1 VYGSRAGLEEHL
13 RQQHAD
19 SISASQVDAI
29 VKIGE
34 TSTVDLREKCPVCLV
49 SADAEGMGDFQNH
62 VANHLE
68 RFATFALPNG
78 NEDADGASSA
88 ASRGRS
94 ESYGSQDASEM
105 SLPSDDEELD
115 EATVQAA
122 VHTTV
127 QDGPLLSA
135 DSLRSLPDA
144 SGDRL
149 TLLRSSDELQSN
161 DEAES
166 NDEPKS
172 NDEPQLNDETP
183 TDHIERTAA
192 FKDYLLSLGAG
203 PVRFFRRYDWWRGD
217 ATFPDE
223 KTAVQAL
230 ESFDRDRFPGI
241 KLRQGGV
248 DFRNRLK
255 FNGPNPGNSYLQ
267 QPANTTDGGDKQEAG
282 NKTPVLTLSEI
293 PTLHDLYRSRKLLQR
308 DQSFAPNDSYNRI
321 ISFCYHDLTK
331 LKVDVI
337 VNSANEGLGRSS
349 MPSTLNNVVHD
360 AAGPGLIKEAKSHG
374 SIKTGDAVLTGGHR
388 LPSAHVIHA
397 ARPAFDGVQGTTR
410 LETLTKCYHSALELA
425 LQHGFKSVAFPC
437 IGTGGV
443 GFSSRVAARLVLQ
456 EVREFLDKHP
466 EHPFERIVFV
476 VNSTLD
482 DKAYM
487 DFFAVFFPPTHGDL
501 EAARASV
508 WSADRST
515 LSAQV
520 FETRAQVQ
528 NCVDLATEFNPHVS
542 DQVFSKFRDINACL
556 TVVRS
561 HLMGTKELEISVEDT
576 RLLCEVMQT
585 VCGSINSMTKDVAAR
600 HGAVWADYNAQ
611 MKATH
616 GVDLVQFLADC
627 NVFAQY
633 LVGITNDKTDGMAVM
648 RQQLNTFKTKQ
659 TERSHTERSHDQLD
673 EAHKRTFH
681 TSPQKWDSIQLHQI
695 PSVHHLYQQGQLEE
709 KPTLARPSVLFNNT
723 VCLAREDITSLDVTV
738 IVNSTNNHFSGSGTL
753 DRRVFQKG
761 GAELRQECNNF
772 GTCNEGDVKVT
783 SGYQLPAKHIF
794 HVIRP
799 DQYNKDV
806 LRKMYRNV
814 LYRAASMRATSIA
827 IPSIGTGALNYPRRD
842 CTAVAM
848 EEVKRYLETAEP
860 SSTLESIVFV
870 VYSSHDEFVYKSML
884 PVYFP
889 PVSAQRGTAVR
900 PTTPDNAEASTPGST
915 WSEDAEA
922 PTRPPRRSLFGSIG
936 NAVSLSCIVRSKL
949 TSVAS

>member
-1 VYGSRAGLEEHL
+1 LEEHL

-19 SISASQVDAI
+19 SIPASQVDAI

-88 ASRGRS
+88 SSQGRS
-94 ESYGSQDASEM
+94 RSDDSQDVSEM
-105 SLPSDDEELD
+105 SLPGDDEELD

-122 VHTTV
+122 VHATV
-127 QDGPLLSA
+127 QDGPPLSA

-149 TLLRSSDELQSN
+149 GLLRLNDELQDDTQSN
-161 DEAES
+161 DKPS
-166 NDEPKS
+166 NDEPS
-172 NDEPQLNDETP
+172 NDEPSNDETP

-192 FKDYLLSLGAG
+192 FKDYLVSLGAE

-217 ATFPDE
+217 ATFSDE
-223 KTAVQAL
+223 KTAIQAL
-230 ESFDRDRFPGI
+230 ESFDTNRFPGI

-248 DFRNRLK
+248 DFRHRLK

-267 QPANTTDGGDKQEAG
+267 QSAKTTDETDGSDQQETK
-282 NKTPVLTLSEI
+282 NTPVLTLFEI

-331 LKVDVI
+331 LKVDAI
-337 VNSANEGLGRSS
+337 VNSANEGLGRSTI
-349 MPSTLNNVVHD
+349 PSTLNNVVHD
-360 AAGPGLIKEAKSHG
+360 AAGPSLTKEAKSHG
-374 SIKTGDAVLTGGHR
+374 PIKTGEAVLTGGHR

-397 ARPAFDGVQGTTR
+397 ARPAFDGVRGTTR
-410 LETLTKCYHSALELA
+410 LETLTKCYHSSLELA

-456 EVREFLDKHP
+456 EVRQFLDKHP

-508 WSADRST
+508 WSADGSA

-520 FETRAQVQ
+520 FETRAQVHK
-528 NCVDLATEFNPHVS
+528 CVDLATESNPYVS
-542 DQVFSKFRDINACL
+542 DQVFSKLRDINACL

-585 VCGSINSMTKDVAAR
+585 VCGSINGMAKDVAAR
-600 HGAVWADYNAQ
+600 HGAVWTDYNAQ

-616 GVDLVQFLADC
+616 GTDLAQFLADC

-633 LVGITNDKTDGMAVM
+633 LVSVTNDKTDGMAVV
-648 RQQLNTFKTKQ
+648 RQQLNSFKTKQ
-659 TERSHTERSHDQLD
+659 TERSHNQLN
-673 EAHKRTFH
+673 EVNTRMFH
-681 TSPQKWDSIQLHQI
+681 ASPQKRDTVRLYQI

-709 KPTLARPSVLFNNT
+709 KPTLARPSVLFNDT
-723 VCLAREDITSLDVTV
+723 VCLAREDITTLDVTV
-738 IVNSTNNHFSGSGTL
+738 IVNSTNNQFSGSGTL

-761 GAELRQECNNF
+761 GAELRQECKNF
-772 GTCNEGDVKVT
+772 GTCNEGDIKVT
-783 SGYQLPAKHIF
+783 SGYLLPAKHIF

-806 LRKMYRNV
+806 LRKMYRDV
-814 LYRAASMRATSIA
+814 LYRAVSMRATSIA

-889 PVSAQRGTAVR
+889 PVSAQPGTAAR
-900 PTTPDNAEASTPGST
+900 PTTPDNVEVSPPGST
-915 WSEDAEA
+915 LSEDTEA
-922 PTRPPRRSLFGSIG
+922 PPPPPRRSLFGSIG
-936 NAVSLSCIVRSKL
+936 NAVSLSCNVRSKL